1 MNLKNSVLK
10 NKVTIEKPGDFMY
23 KVAICDDEKS
33 SAAEAAKLLERYKR
47 SKSGVDFKVDIFNS
61 SIELL
66 GAMEKDSYD
75 IYLLDIYIDKMNGI
89 EIADAIRKKDS
100 GGQIIFMTS
109 SNAFYKEA
117 FRIHA
122 VHYLEKP
129 ILEEEFF
136 AAMDRVCV
144 EEEIHYITV
153 RDSGEVS
160 KVSVDDIIYIQS
172 EDHYKRIV
180 TVNRSYLVRS
190 TMQMLMD
197 DLGDVSYFYLL
208 GKNVIVN
215 LKKVLRITK
224 DALTMEDG
232 IEFAVPR
239 GTYRIISDLVLQYS
253 F

>member
-1 MNLKNSVLK
+1 
-10 NKVTIEKPGDFMY
+10 MY

-33 SAAEAAKLLERYKR
+33 SAAEAEAFLGRYKR
-47 SKSGVDFKVDIFNS
+47 SKPGIDFKVDIFNS

-66 GAMEKDSYD
+66 GAMEKESYD

-89 EIADAIRKKDS
+89 EIADAIRKRDN
-100 GGQIIFMTS
+100 GGEIIFMTS

-136 AAMDRVCV
+136 TAMDRICV
-144 EEEIHYITV
+144 EEEVHYLTV

-160 KVSVDDIIYIQS
+160 RVSMDDIIYIQS

-180 TVNRSYLVRS
+180 TEGKSYLVRS

-197 DLGDVSYFYLL
+197 DLGEEAYFYLM
-208 GKNVIVN
+208 GKNVIIN

-224 DALTMEDG
+224 TVLTMEDG
-232 IEFAVPR
+232 TEFAVPR
-239 GTYRIISDLVLQYS
+239 GTYRALSDLILQYS

>member
-1 MNLKNSVLK
+1 
-10 NKVTIEKPGDFMY
+10 MY
-23 KVAICDDEKS
+23 RVAICDDEKS
-33 SAAEAAKLLERYKR
+33 SAAEAAGLLEKYKR
-47 SKSGVDFKVDIFNS
+47 SKPGVEFKLDIFNS

-66 GAMEKDSYD
+66 GAMEKESYD

-89 EIADAIRKKDS
+89 EIADTIRKSDNS
-100 GGQIIFMTS
+100 GQIIFMTS
-109 SNAFYKEA
+109 SNAFYKDA

-136 AAMDRVCV
+136 SAMDRVCV
-144 EEEIHYITV
+144 QEEVKFLTV

-160 KVSVDDIIYIQS
+160 RIPVDEILYIQS
-172 EDHYKRIV
+172 EDHYKRIM
-180 TVNRSYLVRS
+180 TEKKSYLVRG

-197 DLGDVSYFYLL
+197 DLGDVPYFYLL
-208 GKNVIVN
+208 GKNVIIN

-224 DALTMEDG
+224 ASLVMEDG
-232 IEFAVPR
+232 TEYSVPR
-239 GTYRIISDLVLQYS
+239 GTYRVISELVLQYS